1 MPASLSSAVYSL
13 KTIAFCT
20 MSGVKMMNCIIEDH
34 LVFVMGIYEG
44 RTESHEQLFLHV
56 NWKQQTKKIAVVD
69 RTSCCVI
76 LECLVTSIACIT

>member
-44 RTESHEQLFLHV
+44 RTESHEQLFF
-56 NWKQQTKKIAVVD
+56 A
-69 RTSCCVI
+69 CE
-76 LECLVTSIACIT
+76 LETADEEDCGGR